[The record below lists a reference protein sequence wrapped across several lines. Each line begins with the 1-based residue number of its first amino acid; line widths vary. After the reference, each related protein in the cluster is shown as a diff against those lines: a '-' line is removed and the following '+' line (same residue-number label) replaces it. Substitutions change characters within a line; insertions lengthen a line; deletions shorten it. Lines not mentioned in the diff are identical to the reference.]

1 MFDQG
6 FQLDFIHHEELYQI
20 GILDSL
26 LASLLLLFVQ
36 SLVNRSDFAEL
47 RIHYIDS
54 FLDNIL
60 LIFALVDI
68 RQFVSNVYYL
78 LVFKLLVFGIPE
90 SSIQKTTDIAG
101 FNDIQFKPFL

>member
-1 MFDQG
+1 MSDQG

-26 LASLLLLFVQ
+26 FASLLLLFVQ

-47 RIHYIDS
+47 RIHYVDS

-60 LIFALVDI
+60 LIFAHVDI
-68 RQFVSNVYYL
+68 RQLVSDVYYL

-90 SSIQKTTDIAG
+90 SSVQKTTDLASS
-101 FNDIQFKPFL
+101 DDVQFKAFL

>member
-1 MFDQG
+1 MSYQG
-6 FQLDFIHHEELYQI
+6 FQLDFINHEELYQI
-20 GILDSL
+20 GILDSF

-47 RIHYIDS
+47 GIHYVDS

-60 LIFALVDI
+60 LIFAHVDI
-68 RQFVSNVYYL
+68 RQLVSDVYYL

-90 SSIQKTTDIAG
+90 SSVQKTTDLASS
-101 FNDIQFKPFL
+101 DDVQFKAFL